1 MSEKTVTLRVKTET
15 AMRLN
20 EIMKSYRLIDLDRAL
35 NALLD
40 QVEIAGLRRRTEVMD
55 EVERIFTL
63 KCPYLDR
70 NVSMNQCRSC
80 QYCEVIDDASG
91 CVCCGYGEVR
101 ELEFMTLC
109 PKLRNPTRL
118 VSCVDCRFGMV
129 SRETGTVVCKYFT
142 Y

>member
-1 MSEKTVTLRVKTET
+1 MNEKTIALKVKSQT

-20 EIMKSYRLIDLDRAL
+20 ELMKAYRIIDLDKAL
-35 NALLD
+35 NTLLD

-70 NVSMNQCRSC
+70 NVPMTQCQSC
-80 QYCEVIDDASG
+80 RYCEFIDEVSG
-91 CVCCGYGEVR
+91 CVRCGYGEVR
-101 ELEFMTLC
+101 ELEFMTTC
-109 PKLRNPTRL
+109 PKIRNPTRL
-118 VSCVDCRFGMV
+118 ASCVDCRFGTV
-129 SRETGTVVCKYFT
+129 SRETGTVVCRYFT